1 MPALLCLLGLL
12 SVEVGTFHRVIFRR
26 LLAVPGADPVFQL
39 AAVLTTFHFPR
50 YTQQVK
56 LKIQGEFNMKHLF
69 IILINLFVLVH
80 FSGTP
85 HASAWSQF
93 LPAIAANGM
102 KYQALSLLHGE
113 WVFRIQEGQEDRF
126 SFNLAADER
135 IRGKGSFNFN
145 PLWLQWHDN

>member
-1 MPALLCLLGLL
+1 
-12 SVEVGTFHRVIFRR
+12 
-26 LLAVPGADPVFQL
+26 
-39 AAVLTTFHFPR
+39 
-50 YTQQVK
+50 
-56 LKIQGEFNMKHLF
+56 MKHLF

-126 SFNLAADER
+126 SFHECSISQRTNESGERVLSISTPYGCNGMTTENYFAFELAPGLFEIFMYYEKYIFTIQAPGEVAGCAYLYGDWETCHDFT
-135 IRGKGSFNFN
+135 GSR
-145 PLWLQWHDN
+145 